1 MARYQVTLAYD
12 GTHFYGFQRQEERAR
27 TVQAE
32 VEAALRRIG
41 WQDRTILAA
50 GRTDTGV
57 HASGQVIAFDF
68 DWRHSP
74 EALGRAMNSNL
85 PSDVAVRAIAVARE
99 DFHPRYDATARTY
112 RYQIFCEAERD
123 PLRERYSWRV
133 WPAVDCDLL
142 QSAARL
148 LTGTHDFAAFG
159 SPPREQGSTIRT
171 VYRAGWRML
180 AGGLQLEITA
190 NAFLY
195 HMVRRLVFWSVLAG
209 QRVLSLQAFE
219 QAVEAA
225 QPQTPG
231 LAPPQ
236 GLNLYQ
242 VCYSLDGLKSEVT
255 KSDEI

>member
-1 MARYQVTLAYD
+1 V
-12 GTHFYGFQRQEERAR
+12 R
-27 TVQAE
+27 TVQVE

-41 WQDRTILAA
+41 WQERTILAA

-68 DWRHSP
+68 DWRHTP

-85 PSDVAVRAIAVARE
+85 PQDVAVRAIDVAQD
-99 DFHPRYDATARTY
+99 DFHPRYWAKDRTY
-112 RYQIFCEAERD
+112 RYTIFCEPDRD

-133 WPAVDCDLL
+133 WPAADLNL
-142 QSAARL
+142 LESAARL

-159 SPPREQGSTIRT
+159 SPPREEGSTIRT
-171 VYRAGWRML
+171 VYRSGWRML

-195 HMVRRLVFWSVLAG
+195 HMVRRLVYWSVLVG
-209 QRVLSLQAFE
+209 QQKLSLQAFE
-219 QAVEAA
+219 QAVRAA

-242 VCYSLDGLKSEVT
+242 VCYLSETLENEVVKSET
-255 KSDEI
+255 I

>member
-1 MARYQVTLAYD
+1 MARYQITLAYD
-12 GTHFYGFQRQEERAR
+12 GTHFYGFQRQEKNVR
-27 TVQAE
+27 TVQLE
-32 VEAALRRIG
+32 VEAALRRLG
-41 WQDRTILAA
+41 WQNQTILAA

-68 DWRHSP
+68 DWRHTP

-85 PSDVAVRAIAVARE
+85 PQDVAVRAIRE
-99 DFHPRYDATARTY
+99 TGDDFHPRYAAKARTY
-112 RYQIFCEAERD
+112 RYNIFCEAERD

-133 WPAVDCDLL
+133 WPAADWNLL

-159 SPPREQGSTIRT
+159 SPPREEGSTIRT
-171 VYRAGWRML
+171 VYRAGWQMP

-195 HMVRRLVFWSVLAG
+195 HMVRRLVFWSVLVG
-209 QRVLSLQAFE
+209 QQKLSLQAFE
-219 QAVEAA
+219 QAVMAA

-236 GLNLYQ
+236 GLNLYH
-242 VCYSLDGLKSEVT
+242 VCYSQDQLENEVFKSE
-255 KSDEI
+255 EI